1 MGSEAKQSGR
11 RKQKELPAVSFDL
24 ERISEDI
31 TALRTALEMQASL
44 LNDIEQTLKLP
55 AREPLIP
62 GE

>member
-1 MGSEAKQSGR
+1 MGSEAKHSAG

-44 LNDIEQTLKLP
+44 LNDIEQALKLP

-62 GE
+62 EE